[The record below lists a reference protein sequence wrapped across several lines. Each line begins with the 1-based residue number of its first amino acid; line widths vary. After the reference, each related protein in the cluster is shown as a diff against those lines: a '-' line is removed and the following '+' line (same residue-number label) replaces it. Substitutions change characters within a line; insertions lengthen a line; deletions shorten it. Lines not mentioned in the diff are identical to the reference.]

1 MNRRFWS
8 DGKLRISDEHI
19 NVLTRLKAEQPATSF
34 ALYDIYYAYDEAW
47 QSHRQYAGLLTSMW
61 RMGLVAKTSVLTYRR
76 GNEGQ
81 RYSARVNVW
90 TVTRKGME
98 FIDSAKPV
106 E

>member
-8 DGKLRISDEHI
+8 DGKLCISDEHT
-19 NVLTRLKAEQPATSF
+19 NVLTWLKVAQPATSLG
-34 ALYDIYYAYDEAW
+34 LYDTYYYEASW
-47 QSHRQYAGLLTSMW
+47 LGHRQYAGLLTSLW

-81 RYSARVNVW
+81 HYSARVNVW
-90 TVTRKGME
+90 TVTRKGMA